1 MQVISYDW
9 DESFHW
15 DFDFR
20 IPDIYLQIILLDRLI
35 YVVGLPPPFLQS
47 TGPLSGY
54 GRARIAGG
62 GEMPG
67 LTCTSSN
74 RWREKIIARLIAKE
88 TTSRVDSPCGP
99 AEIRPTWGRAQMT
112 YPERIS

>member
-47 TGPLSGY
+47 CPAMVERGSR
-54 GRARIAGG
+54 GRGRDAGFDMHVVEPVAR
-62 GEMPG
+62 EDNCS
-67 LTCTSSN
+67 LD
-74 RWREKIIARLIAKE
+74 R
-88 TTSRVDSPCGP
+88 
-99 AEIRPTWGRAQMT
+99 
-112 YPERIS
+112 